1 MKTLPRSFPPPPP
14 IPRTEPGLV
23 CSGPKSLNLPA
34 SGRTDERTF
43 CKSKPRPLLAT
54 AFTESMNHLAQWL
67 MQRFGPRVGDGCG
80 LLGGRGSEGEGGLSG
95 MGEGGGGSFGKAAC
109 CSGLRPPP
117 LGHIGADTWRGS

>member
-1 MKTLPRSFPPPPP
+1 MSHVMWRPVRC
-14 IPRTEPGLV
+14 IRIV
-23 CSGPKSLNLPA
+23 NSLA
-34 SGRTDERTF
+34 GEGS
-43 CKSKPRPLLAT
+43 
-54 AFTESMNHLAQWL
+54 
-67 MQRFGPRVGDGCG
+67 G